1 MSGFGAKLPSGEIS
15 HQFPL
20 NGNPA
25 HPYCKGIEEIM
36 EHYRKTLK
44 TVELYGPTN
53 FAPVINSTSAIA
65 QNYQDG
71 KHYFVLLIITDGIIS
86 DMRQT
91 KHAIVSASSLPIS
104 IIIVGVGN
112 SKFERMNEL
121 DSDLFKLRV
130 DDRQAERDIVQ
141 FVALNK
147 FVTKQGYTT
156 VRSQANLAKE
166 VLAEIPYQLTS
177 FMETR
182 GHKPEI
188 VHEIAPDPSAIVPTA
203 PTIDPLITPT
213 APKIDFL

>member
-1 MSGFGAKLPSGEIS
+1 MD
-15 HQFPL
+15 
-20 NGNPA
+20 
-25 HPYCKGIEEIM
+25 
-36 EHYRKTLK
+36 HYRNCLK

-65 QNYQDG
+65 AKYQDG

-91 KHAIVSASSLPIS
+91 KHAVVSASSLPIS

-121 DSDLFKLRV
+121 DADVFKLRV

-147 FVTKQGYTT
+147 FVTKNLTT
-156 VRSQANLAKE
+156 SVRSKADLAKE

-177 FMETR
+177 FMEAR
-182 GHKPEI
+182 AYKPQI
-188 VHEIAPDPSAIVPTA
+188 VQNIAPDPAAIVPTA
-203 PTIDPLITPT
+203 PTIDMLD
-213 APKIDFL
+213 K

>member
-1 MSGFGAKLPSGEIS
+1 MFVFSLKIGFGAKLPSGEIS

-20 NGNPA
+20 NGNTA
-25 HPYCKGIEEIM
+25 HPYCRGIDEIM
-36 EHYRKTLK
+36 DHYRKCLK

-65 QNYQDG
+65 QKFQDG

-104 IIIVGVGN
+104 IIIVGAGN
-112 SKFERMNEL
+112 SKFDRMDEL

-130 DDRQAERDIVQ
+130 DGREAERDIVQ

-147 FVTKQGYTT
+147 FVTKKGNTT
-156 VRSQANLAKE
+156 VRSQADLAKE
-166 VLAEIPYQLTS
+166 VLAEIPQQLKG
-177 FMETR
+177 FMESR
-182 GHKPEI
+182 GHRPQINAET
-188 VHEIAPDPSAIVPTA
+188 APDPSAIVPTA
-203 PTIDPLITPT
+203 PTIDML
-213 APKIDFL
+213 DN